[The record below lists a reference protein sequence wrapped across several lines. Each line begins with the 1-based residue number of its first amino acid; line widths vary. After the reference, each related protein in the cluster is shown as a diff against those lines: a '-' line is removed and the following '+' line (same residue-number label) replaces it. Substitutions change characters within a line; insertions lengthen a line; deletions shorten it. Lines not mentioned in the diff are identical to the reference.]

1 MNSRQFLAALT
12 VLANS
17 EAPASQVREV
27 RRSDEAF
34 PRNEKVKA
42 VDGFPPYVKPLATH
56 TKRKRRAAGA

>member
-17 EAPASQVREV
+17 EAPTSQVREV
-27 RRSDEAF
+27 RRADEQTS
-34 PRNEKVKA
+34 RNDKVKPM
-42 VDGFPPYVKPLATH
+42 DGFPPYVKPMAAR